1 MIHAIRRTFV
11 VGLAAVILVPGGAS
25 ARDAEDSA
33 KVYQNVLKSIVWIHS
48 PRDKGRVATG
58 SGTLVDKPRRLV
70 LTNYHVVGNNDRV
83 TVVFPAYRGT
93 KPIAEREYYIDH
105 LKRQGGIRGRVIA
118 RDRTHDLAVVQLD
131 SLPDGVQAMSLATDS
146 VAPGQ
151 SVHSVGNPGDSG
163 ALWVYTP
170 GKVRQVYHKKWKSQ
184 LGDETMHFEA
194 DVIETDSATNPGDS
208 GGPLVNDRGQLVGV
222 TQGGAVNA
230 RLLSTF
236 IDVAEVK
243 SLLNSRDVKLVGT
256 DATAPPKP
264 DKARTFEVRDRAKFF
279 GEEAVKKA
287 NEAIGAIA
295 RKYNTEILVETFPAP
310 PDDVAAK
317 VKAMNVAERTKFFK
331 EWAEERIK
339 AESVH
344 GLYVLA
350 CREPSH
356 LRTEVVG
363 AKPRAVL
370 DEEYAKR
377 ISTKLLGLF
386 RDKEFDK
393 GLLTVIEMVRER
405 MADPIANP

>member
-1 MIHAIRRTFV
+1 MTRRLSILT
-11 VGLAAVILVPGGAS
+11 LAATMLFPSTGS

-33 KVYQNVLKSIVWIHS
+33 KVYQTVLKSIVWIHS
-48 PRDKGRVATG
+48 ARDKGRVATG
-58 SGTLVDKPRRLV
+58 SGTLIDRQRRLV

-83 TVVFPAYRGT
+83 TVLFPAYRGT
-93 KPIAEREYYIDH
+93 KPIAEREYYLDR
-105 LKRQGGIRGRVIA
+105 LRRDGGIRGRVIA
-118 RDRTHDLAVVQLD
+118 RDRIHDLAVVQLE
-131 SLPDGVQAMSLATDS
+131 SVPDGVQAMPLASDS

-184 LGDETMHFEA
+184 LGDDILHFEA

-208 GGPLVNDRGQLVGV
+208 GGPLVNDKGQLVGV

-243 SLLNSRDVKLVGT
+243 SLLNSRDVKSVGT
-256 DATAPPKP
+256 DTTTAPKP
-264 DKARTFEVRDRAKFF
+264 DKTRVFEVRDRAKFF

-287 NEAIGAIA
+287 NEEIREIA

-339 AESVH
+339 AENVH
-344 GLYVLA
+344 GLYVLV
-350 CREPSH
+350 CREPAH

-363 AKPRAVL
+363 AKPRAVF
-370 DEEYAKR
+370 DEEYSKR
-377 ISTKLLGLF
+377 ISTKLLALF
-386 RDKEFDK
+386 RDKEYDK
-393 GLLTVIEMVRER
+393 GLATAVQMVRER
-405 MADPIANP
+405 LADPIANP